1 VGAKIIRKFAVLCL
15 AGVLFSMAVGI
26 ISVSEPV
33 QAAGKSIDWNTRQI
47 LWYPFAKG
55 LREARHSG
63 RPVLVVFYAEWC
75 RHCVNYSRLF
85 HTPQVVDLS
94 NALVMVRVDVDE
106 HPNIAARY
114 SPDGGYVPRTMI
126 LRPDGS
132 LIKDIRGP
140 HKQYRYNLEESKPDE
155 LLDVMREAADL
166 NSAPR

>member
-15 AGVLFSMAVGI
+15 AGVLFSMAVGF
-26 ISVSEPV
+26 ISVSKPV

-106 HPNIAARY
+106 HPNLSARY
-114 SPDGGYVPRTMI
+114 SPDGSYVPRTMV

-132 LIKDIRGP
+132 LISDIQGSQA
-140 HKQYRYNLEESKPDE
+140 KYRYNLEDTTPGE
-155 LLDVMREAADL
+155 LIDFMRQAVDL